1 MRSRFAMTLLT
12 AGLTALAVA
21 VVVSAQSASPAAS
34 ANDSLLA
41 ALAGK
46 NEVSPKGDKNGRGS
60 FAATFDGRRLCYGY
74 SVKNIGK
81 PVAAHLHSA
90 PAGKNGVARVELKLP
105 KSGDPGSV
113 SGCMKIPA
121 DVRDD
126 ILRRPKGYYVNV
138 HTAEFPNGAVR
149 GQLSAKSP

>member
-1 MRSRFAMTLLT
+1 MRQRLGLVALT
-12 AGLTALAVA
+12 MAVGALGVA
-21 VVVSAQSASPAAS
+21 VGVSAQRAAPTAS

-46 NEVSPKGDKNGRGS
+46 NEVGAKGDRNGRGS
-60 FAATFDGRRLCYGY
+60 FAGTFDGRRFCYGY

-90 PAGKNGVARVELKLP
+90 RAGQNGVARVALKLP

-113 SGCMKIPA
+113 SGCMSIVA
-121 DVRDD
+121 DVRNE

-138 HTAEFPNGAVR
+138 HTRDFPNGAVR